1 MESFP
6 QEWKEKQVLQ
16 GWQLLN
22 HDMLPSGEGGY
33 GKVYKIAKEDTGET
47 AALKWI
53 RIKTDSKQ
61 QMSEAHR
68 RLSTEI
74 KVMYD
79 MSSVPQIVHIQDYA
93 IMDNEDELCV
103 DALIRMEWL
112 QPLKERIR
120 KLKLQD
126 VAQIATD
133 ISEALKQLHAKNLV
147 HEDVKLENILYGD
160 GIYKLSDFGCASYLS
175 SSVVGRPGGT
185 SFYRA
190 PEYLQKEAVPSFVG
204 DIYSLGMTFY
214 LLFNDGKLPYQKTGI
229 STTAAY
235 EEMKRACAKGAGHY
249 PPPADAVAP
258 IADVI
263 AKATAIQPEARYQR
277 VEDFKRDLCQAIAQL
292 PLKTPCTRMATGARS
307 RQARTS
313 RAARSAAPTIRR
325 RASIRRA
332 RPPLCAR
339 QSTPS
344 ARRTASRFRRTRR
357 KRPLRRRKSPKKC
370 RKASGAGI
378 LSAGCWRLR
387 R

>member
-185 SFYRA
+185 SFT
-190 PEYLQKEAVPSFVG
+190 V
-204 DIYSLGMTFY
+204 
-214 LLFNDGKLPYQKTGI
+214 
-229 STTAAY
+229 
-235 EEMKRACAKGAGHY
+235 
-249 PPPADAVAP
+249 
-258 IADVI
+258 
-263 AKATAIQPEARYQR
+263 
-277 VEDFKRDLCQAIAQL
+277 
-292 PLKTPCTRMATGARS
+292 
-307 RQARTS
+307 
-313 RAARSAAPTIRR
+313 RR
-325 RASIRRA
+325 NI
-332 RPPLCAR
+332 C
-339 QSTPS
+339 
-344 ARRTASRFRRTRR
+344 RR
-357 KRPLRRRKSPKKC
+357 KPCRRLWVTFTRW
-370 RKASGAGI
+370 A
-378 LSAGCWRLR
+378 
-387 R
+387 